1 MVDQRNDPDYYRLV
15 RTEVKMEKKSRESR
29 KLATYSLIIMS
40 LGFIGTIPFQG
51 PLWVDLLQGAF
62 EAGLVG
68 GLADWFAVTALFRH
82 PLGLR
87 IPHTALLPNNRERVT
102 NAIVKML
109 KNDLL
114 SKESI
119 QGKIKDTRFTEKL
132 LELLREE
139 MLKDGFKHNLIQLM
153 KHLLHTIDVE
163 KMTPFV
169 KKQLEMAIANVDIK
183 KYVPVVLAH
192 ILDEQ
197 VDQRALDF
205 VLKKAR
211 SWLSKEQNIYQLGKV
226 SMNVLNKIELDGFL
240 QFALKSVQNLLNEEK
255 LGQLIKNLL
264 LSVVSSLEHEGE
276 PNRRQVISYIRNEM
290 IALNDN
296 NEFLD
301 GIDSWKNRL
310 LTQWNPDDEIS
321 LALQQVKARL
331 IERIE
336 DEDFIDAYLI
346 PVVNGILEKLNENS
360 DEVDHWIQTQITGF
374 IENNHSKIG
383 DLVKENLDK
392 LETETMIDM
401 IENHVGKD
409 LQWIR
414 VNGAVC
420 GFILGLILTSV
431 HLLFS

>member
-1 MVDQRNDPDYYRLV
+1 
-15 RTEVKMEKKSRESR
+15 MEKNSRESR
-29 KLATYSLIIMS
+29 KIATYSLIIMS
-40 LGFIGTIPFQG
+40 IGFIGTIPFQG

-119 QGKIKDTRFTEKL
+119 QGKIKDTQFTEKL
-132 LELLREE
+132 HLILREE
-139 MLKDGFKHNLIQLM
+139 MQKEGFKNHLIQFM
-153 KHLLHTIDVE
+153 KQIFHTIDVE

-169 KKQLEMAIANVDIK
+169 KKQLEVAITNVEIK
-183 KYVPVVLAH
+183 KYVPIVLVH

-197 VDQRALDF
+197 VDRKALDF

-276 PNRRQVISYIRNEM
+276 SNRRQVISYIRNEM
-290 IALNDN
+290 IALNEN
-296 NEFLD
+296 KEFLE
-301 GIDSWKNRL
+301 GIDTWKNRL
-310 LTQWNPDDEIS
+310 VTQWNPDEEIS
-321 LALQQVKARL
+321 KALYQVKTSL

-336 DEDFIDAYLI
+336 EEDFADTYLL
-346 PVVNGILEKLNENS
+346 PLVNGMLVKLNENS
-360 DEVDHWIQTQITGF
+360 EKIDRWIQLQITVF

-392 LETETMIDM
+392 LDTETMIDM
-401 IENHVGKD
+401 IENNVGKD

-420 GFILGLILTSV
+420 GFILGLILTGV